1 MSSAALGGSFEVP
14 CVDGTKARVAVPAG
28 TQSGHQFR
36 LKGKGMSVM
45 RSAARG
51 DMYIQAAVETPMN
64 LTKKQKELLAEFD
77 KAGKREQTSPET
89 EGFFAKIRELWD
101 DLRE

>member
-1 MSSAALGGSFEVP
+1 
-14 CVDGTKARVAVPAG
+14 
-28 TQSGHQFR
+28 
-36 LKGKGMSVM
+36 VM

-77 KAGKREQTSPET
+77 KAGKREQTNPET
-89 EGFFAKIRELWD
+89 EGFFAKIKELWD